1 MAREACAHHE
11 HEDKAPFRRV
21 APCSSPPPPPP
32 PPPSRLLL
40 HRLHVV
46 SSICLPSFFLLV
58 SFSPS
63 SVYFFTVR
71 ELSTSTFMCTHACSF
86 VSLKL
91 DVFPTPMTV
100 KSGLFF
106 LPRERS
112 SFRGS
117 RSNGLHAS
125 IKSRESSSTLKL
137 YYTSSEQIIRFDSGI
152 DSLRMFLFR
161 FVLLYFD

>member
-11 HEDKAPFRRV
+11 HEDERAPFRRV
-21 APCSSPPPPPP
+21 APCSSLSLSSSSSSSSSSPRCVLHLPSPPP
-32 PPPSRLLL
+32 L
-40 HRLHVV
+40 
-46 SSICLPSFFLLV
+46 SSS
-58 SFSPS
+58 S

-117 RSNGLHAS
+117 RSTKASARNAS
-125 IKSRESSSTLKL
+125 IESRESSSTLKL
-137 YYTSSEQIIRFDSGI
+137 YYTSSEQIVRFD
-152 DSLRMFLFR
+152 RFFFL
-161 FVLLYFD
+161 LLYFD